1 MIQVITLR
9 LFRTELKTR
18 MPFKYGIAT
27 MIDLPHVLMQVT
39 LAIDGRIHEGIS
51 ADHLPP
57 KWFTKDPTKGVA
69 DEIRELERVI
79 AQAAALAQGLQA
91 GTVFDLWLQLHRRME
106 RWRKETALPPLLV
119 HFGTSLV
126 ERGMIDAFCRA
137 TGVSFAR
144 AVHRGG
150 FGIRLAEIHPELC
163 DFQPDDLL
171 PVEARRDLVVRHTV
185 GLADPIDASDRASAI
200 ADGLPE
206 TLEENISAYGLRHF
220 KIKFTG
226 LADLPRLGRILET
239 IAAAKSPEV
248 GFTLDGNESFRSV
261 AEFRG
266 MWSAIESLSRWPA
279 MRDGLIC
286 VEQPF
291 HREVALSDGTTVG
304 LKSWAER
311 PPLIID
317 ESDAEFDSVRLALD
331 GGYAGTSHKNC
342 KGVFRG
348 IANAC
353 LLGLRRRVQP
363 ERVFLQT
370 GEDLANVG
378 PVALLQDLAVQ
389 SVLGVESVERNGH
402 HYFRGLSFLPA
413 EVQAQMLAAHSDLY
427 RRHERGF
434 ATLAIRRGML
444 QVGSVVDA
452 PFGVGYTVDLAA
464 IADQYS

>member
-1 MIQVITLR
+1 
-9 LFRTELKTR
+9 
-18 MPFKYGIAT
+18 
-27 MIDLPHVLMQVT
+27 
-39 LAIDGRIHEGIS
+39 
-51 ADHLPP
+51 
-57 KWFTKDPTKGVA
+57 
-69 DEIRELERVI
+69 
-79 AQAAALAQGLQA
+79 
-91 GTVFDLWLQLHRRME
+91 
-106 RWRKETALPPLLV
+106 
-119 HFGTSLV
+119 
-126 ERGMIDAFCRA
+126 
-137 TGVSFAR
+137 
-144 AVHRGG
+144 
-150 FGIRLAEIHPELC
+150 
-163 DFQPDDLL
+163 
-171 PVEARRDLVVRHTV
+171 
-185 GLADPIDASDRASAI
+185 
-200 ADGLPE
+200 
-206 TLEENISAYGLRHF
+206 
-220 KIKFTG
+220 
-226 LADLPRLGRILET
+226 
-239 IAAAKSPEV
+239 
-248 GFTLDGNESFRSV
+248 
-261 AEFRG
+261 
-266 MWSAIESLSRWPA
+266 

-291 HREVALSDGTTVG
+291 HREVALSDATTAA
-304 LKSWAER
+304 LKAWAGR

-427 RRHERGF
+427 SRHERGF
-434 ATLAIRRGML
+434 ATLAILRGML

-452 PFGVGYTVDLAA
+452 PFGVGFSVDLAA
-464 IADQYS
+464 IANPS

>member
-1 MIQVITLR
+1 MIRVITVR

-27 MIDLPHVLMQVT
+27 MVDLPHVFLQVT
-39 LAIDGRIHEGIS
+39 VEIDGRAHDGIA

-57 KWFTKDPTKGVA
+57 KWFTKDPAKSVA

-79 AQAAALAQGLQA
+79 ARATALAQGLQA
-91 GTVFDLWLQLHRRME
+91 DTVFDLWLQLHRQME
-106 RWRKETALPPLLV
+106 RWRNETALPPLLV

-126 ERGMIDAFCRA
+126 ERGVIDAFCRA

-150 FGIRLAEIHPELC
+150 LGIRLAEIHPELR

-171 PVEARRDLVVRHTV
+171 PAEPRHDLVVRHTV
-185 GLADPIDASDRASAI
+185 GLADPIDVSDRASAI

-206 TLEENISAYGLRHF
+206 TLEENVSAYGLRHF

-226 LADLPRLGRILET
+226 LGDLPRIGRILET
-239 IAAAKSPEV
+239 IAAAKSPEM

-291 HREVALSDGTTVG
+291 HREVALSDATTAA
-304 LKSWAER
+304 LKAWAGR

-317 ESDAEFDSVRLALD
+317 ESDAEFESVRLALD

-370 GEDLANVG
+370 GEDLVNVG

-389 SVLGVESVERNGH
+389 SALGVESVERNGH

-413 EVQAQMLAAHSDLY
+413 EVQAQMMAAHSDLY
-427 RRHERGF
+427 RWHERGF

-452 PFGVGYTVDLAA
+452 PFGVGFAVNLAA
-464 IADQYS
+464 IAGQYS

>member
-1 MIQVITLR
+1 
-9 LFRTELKTR
+9 
-18 MPFKYGIAT
+18 
-27 MIDLPHVLMQVT
+27 
-39 LAIDGRIHEGIS
+39 
-51 ADHLPP
+51 
-57 KWFTKDPTKGVA
+57 
-69 DEIRELERVI
+69 
-79 AQAAALAQGLQA
+79 
-91 GTVFDLWLQLHRRME
+91 
-106 RWRKETALPPLLV
+106 
-119 HFGTSLV
+119 
-126 ERGMIDAFCRA
+126 MIDAFCRA

-150 FGIRLAEIHPELC
+150 FGIRLAEVHPELR

-171 PVEARRDLVVRHTV
+171 PVAPQRDLVVRHTV

-226 LADLPRLGRILET
+226 LGALPRLGRILET
-239 IAAAKSPEV
+239 IAAAKSPEL

-266 MWSAIESLSRWPA
+266 MWSAIESLPRWPA
-279 MRDGLIC
+279 VRDALIC

-291 HREVALSDGTTVG
+291 HREVALSEATTAA
-304 LKSWAER
+304 LKAWAGR

-370 GEDLANVG
+370 GEDLVNVG

-389 SVLGVESVERNGH
+389 SALGVESVERNGH

-427 RRHERGF
+427 RWHERGF

-452 PFGVGYTVDLAA
+452 PFGVGFAVNLAA
-464 IADQYS
+464 IAGQYP